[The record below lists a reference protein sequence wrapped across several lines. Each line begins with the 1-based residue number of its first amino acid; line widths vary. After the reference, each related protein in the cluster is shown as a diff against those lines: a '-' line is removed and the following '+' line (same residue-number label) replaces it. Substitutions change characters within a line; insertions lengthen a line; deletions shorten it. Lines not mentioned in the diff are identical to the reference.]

1 MIFIPENVPSSKN
14 SKVKAAGGIF
24 NSPAVSAYLRKLGI
38 QSYSSRKKFVKG
50 YVNSINRPNIIE
62 GFRKEIER
70 MKIGKKDPL
79 FIGFHH
85 VRKQNRQFDFSNS
98 IELIQDLFT
107 AHDFIEDDSVKYM
120 FPIPMSKEG
129 EIPTIDTL
137 RTTDWYSVD
146 KKAPGVWIKIF

>member
-1 MIFIPENVPSSKN
+1 MIFIPGNVPSSKN
-14 SKVKAAGGIF
+14 SKVKAVGGIF
-24 NSPAVSAYLRKLGI
+24 NSPAVNTFLRSLGI
-38 QSYSSRKKFVKG
+38 QSYNSRKKYIKG
-50 YVNSINRPNIIE
+50 YVDKNRPNILE
-62 GFRKEIER
+62 GFRTEIEK
-70 MKIGKKDPL
+70 MKVGKENPL

-98 IELIQDLFT
+98 LELIQDLFT

-129 EIPTIDTL
+129 EIPSVDNL

-146 KKAPGVWIKIF
+146 KENPGVWIKIF